1 MSGDPIRAIYDRRAA
16 SYDRTV
22 GLGERWLLGNLRHA
36 FGAELRGETLEV
48 AIGTGLNLPYYTAA
62 VTGAVGI
69 DLSPQMLARAAERA
83 HDLGVALSLVSGDA
97 QRLPF
102 ADATF
107 DTVAISLALCT
118 VPEPEVALREL
129 ARVCRPNGR
138 VVLLEHVRSPVAVVY
153 AAERL
158 LSPLQERL
166 IGCHLTRETIQTA
179 RRLGFTIESE
189 ERRLWSV
196 FRLVVARPPH
206 ATGDRPPATTS
217 DRSALH
223 SARSAAPGS

>member
-1 MSGDPIRAIYDRRAA
+1 
-16 SYDRTV
+16 
-22 GLGERWLLGNLRHA
+22 
-36 FGAELRGETLEV
+36 
-48 AIGTGLNLPYYTAA
+48 
-62 VTGAVGI
+62 
-69 DLSPQMLARAAERA
+69 
-83 HDLGVALSLVSGDA
+83 
-97 QRLPF
+97 
-102 ADATF
+102 

-129 ARVCRPNGR
+129 ARVCRADGR

-196 FRLVVARPPH
+196 FRLVVARPPS
-206 ATGDRPPATTS
+206 ATGDAPPATTS
-217 DRSALH
+217 DRSAVDPV
-223 SARSAAPGS
+223 RYAAPGSR